1 MTILCRRAMVEWIR
15 NFMMK
20 RKIKKTIDLMM
31 STYADAAIL
40 QAKKNKELNAI
51 ALYQEVFVDGEDPTT
66 NGQEWIFSRAVP
78 IK

>member
-1 MTILCRRAMVEWIR
+1 
-15 NFMMK
+15 
-20 RKIKKTIDLMM
+20 M

-66 NGQEWIFSRAVP
+66 NGQEWIFSRTVP